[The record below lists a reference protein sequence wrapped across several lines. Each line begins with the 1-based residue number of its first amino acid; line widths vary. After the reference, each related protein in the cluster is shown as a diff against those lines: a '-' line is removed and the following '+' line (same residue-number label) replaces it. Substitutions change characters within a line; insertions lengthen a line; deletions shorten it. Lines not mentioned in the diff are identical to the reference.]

1 MRYIGYITI
10 KSVLEVGIEAK
21 SKREAKEALEEY
33 FESHDYDESCAEFD
47 SASVSSNI
55 LSSEEFSDDDWD
67 CTADQIDASDYLE
80 EESEKD

>member
-1 MRYIGYITI
+1 MRYIGYITF
-10 KSVLEVGIEAK
+10 KSVLEVGVEAK
-21 SKREAKEALEEY
+21 SKRKAKEALEEY

-80 EESEKD
+80 EENEED